1 VPHIPV
7 SFVAAQDMAVCVSI
21 ARSIREFH
29 FGRHARFFAVR
40 QKGIPMSR
48 VKIFSTC
55 NLHSVGH
62 FMTTQMIKE
71 VPAFIEITVH
81 HRVDKNSIIQLF

>member
-1 VPHIPV
+1 
-7 SFVAAQDMAVCVSI
+7 MAVCVSI

-29 FGRHARFFAVR
+29 FCRHAHFFAFW
-40 QKGIPMSR
+40 QKGIPMAR
-48 VKIFSTC
+48 MKTFSTC

-62 FMTTQMIKE
+62 LMTSQMVKE

-81 HRVDKNSIIQLF
+81 HRVDKTPPSDPSEPVKSRIHIN